1 MEAVQSREERA
12 TSCLESDI
20 HPLISGWVHGD
31 TANLKVKVLPPP
43 TLAPALALPAPFQN
57 PPLLGREKLESAPAI
72 PPLLLRR
79 GPEAGGSTF
88 PWYLLPLPT
97 AGQMWSHWTTLSLEA
112 AQSRLLGVPALGNSA
127 PGGKWI
133 LGLEKIQRSLEN
145 HSRLCCFVLWRW
157 YRAGSAHIWKGSLDQ
172 TFDETLL
179 QKQDAMP
186 GLSWCV
192 SPLVAWFWTY
202 PPSLP
207 QAHTLSASL
216 SLSFALSHFLCLLL
230 FHLFI
235 FFFFLHLFCCLFSF
249 FISLHPS
256 LCPLSPHTLSPFLY
270 DLQNIV
276 SSQS

>member
-133 LGLEKIQRSLEN
+133 LGLEKIDPNVRSGLGQARQAPDLTPEDERGASLRRSQKLQDRPLSLPN
-145 HSRLCCFVLWRW
+145 LSAPRP
-157 YRAGSAHIWKGSLDQ
+157 RAGA
-172 TFDETLL
+172 
-179 QKQDAMP
+179 P
-186 GLSWCV
+186 GWGRTPSGWC
-192 SPLVAWFWTY
+192 LE
-202 PPSLP
+202 
-207 QAHTLSASL
+207 
-216 SLSFALSHFLCLLL
+216 
-230 FHLFI
+230 
-235 FFFFLHLFCCLFSF
+235 
-249 FISLHPS
+249 
-256 LCPLSPHTLSPFLY
+256 
-270 DLQNIV
+270 
-276 SSQS
+276 